1 MNNNLIPYEELNLSA
16 DRLDIINKFC
26 YYKKQVESF
35 EKELKDNFKMLV
47 ESGVIPTNSID
58 LGGVILSYTKAYT
71 KKQVDSEL
79 LKEKGIY
86 DQYTKTI
93 EVKSSAS
100 MKVKEGE
107 ED

>member
-1 MNNNLIPYEELNLSA
+1 MNNNLIPYEELGLNNDKLE
-16 DRLDIINKFC
+16 IINQFC
-26 YYKKQVESF
+26 YYKKQVKLF
-35 EKELKDNFKMLV
+35 EKELKEKFKELV
-47 ESGVIPTNSID
+47 EDGTIPTNSID

-71 KKQVDSEL
+71 KKQVNSDL

-93 EVKSSAS
+93 EVKSSVS

-107 ED
+107 K

>member
-1 MNNNLIPYEELNLSA
+1 MNNNLIPYEELGLSN
-16 DRLDIINKFC
+16 DKLEIINQFC

-35 EKELKDNFKMLV
+35 EKELKEKFKELV
-47 ESGVIPTNSID
+47 EDGTIPTNSID
-58 LGGVILSYTKAYT
+58 LGGVILSYTKSYT
-71 KKQVDSEL
+71 KKQVDSDL
-79 LKEKGIY
+79 LKENGIY

-107 ED
+107 K